1 MIELILP
8 WPPSVNSYKKVG
20 RLITTKNGKLY
31 QTRVNTQETKE
42 FYYYVWLKIRSLKAT
57 TRMEMPLHSTIALQ
71 VYAYPPDDK
80 KRDIDNILKALFDSL
95 VKGGL
100 LQDDSQISRLF
111 IERCS
116 IIDKGQVIVRIEEL
130 T

>member
-57 TRMEMPLHSTIALQ
+57 TRMEMPIGATISME
-71 VYAYPPDDK
+71 VYANPPDDK
-80 KRDIDNILKALFDSL
+80 KRDIDNILKALCDSL

-116 IIDKGQVIVRIEEL
+116 IIAKGQVTVRIEEL

>member
-31 QTRVNTQETKE
+31 QTRINTQETKE

-57 TRMEMPLHSTIALQ
+57 TRMEMPIGDTISLEVQ
-71 VYAYPPDDK
+71 AYPPDDK
-80 KRDIDNILKALFDSL
+80 KRDLDNILKALFDSL

-116 IIDKGQVIVRIEEL
+116 IIDKGQVIVRIKEL

>member
-1 MIELILP
+1 MIELTLP

-31 QTRVNTQETKE
+31 QTRINTQETKE

-57 TRMEMPLHSTIALQ
+57 TRMEMPLQSKISIE
-71 VYAYPPDDK
+71 VNAYPPDDK
-80 KRDIDNILKALFDSL
+80 KRDLDNLGKALFDSL

-100 LQDDSQISRLF
+100 LQDDYQIDRLL
-111 IERCS
+111 ITRCKQDPPEGKVILS
-116 IIDKGQVIVRIEEL
+116 IYEI
-130 T
+130 

>member
-1 MIELILP
+1 MIELELP

-31 QTRVNTQETKE
+31 QTRINTQETKE

-57 TRMEMPLHSTIALQ
+57 KRIEMPLGSTISMRVDAH
-71 VYAYPPDDK
+71 PPDDK

-130 T
+130 P

>member
-31 QTRVNTQETKE
+31 QTRVNTQDTKE
-42 FYYYVWLKIRSLKAT
+42 FYYYVWLKIRALKADKASSAIL
-57 TRMEMPLHSTIALQ
+57 PLTQNIEAH
-71 VYAYPPDDK
+71 VYLYPPDNLR
-80 KRDIDNILKALFDSL
+80 RDIDNPVKVLLDSL

-100 LQDDSQISRLF
+100 LKDDYQVNKLV
-111 IERCS
+111 IERKEIRKVGEVLL
-116 IIDKGQVIVRIEEL
+116 IIF
-130 T
+130 

>member
-1 MIELILP
+1 MIELTLP

-31 QTRVNTQETKE
+31 QTRINTQETKE
-42 FYYYVWLKIRSLKAT
+42 FYYYVWLKIRSLKVT
-57 TRMEMPLHSTIALQ
+57 TRMEMPIGATISMQ
-71 VYAYPPDDK
+71 VHAYPPDDK
-80 KRDIDNILKALFDSL
+80 KRDLDNILKALCDSL

-116 IIDKGQVIVRIEEL
+116 IIAKGQVIVRIEEL
-130 T
+130 V

>member
-1 MIELILP
+1 MIELELP

-57 TRMEMPLHSTIALQ
+57 TRMEMPIHSTISIEVHAH
-71 VYAYPPDDK
+71 PPDDK
-80 KRDIDNILKALFDSL
+80 KRDLDNILKALFDSL

-100 LQDDSQISRLF
+100 LQDDSQISRLLV
-111 IERCS
+111 ERMD
-116 IIDKGQVIVRIEEL
+116 IIKGGQIIIRIKEYD
-130 T
+130 